1 MLYLRLKFGVVEKSE
16 MGKNEIEV
24 TAENNNNNNNTTAVA
39 VVEW

>member
-1 MLYLRLKFGVVEKSE
+1 MLYLRLKFGVMEKSE

-24 TAENNNNNNNTTAVA
+24 TAENNNNNNTTAVA

>member
-24 TAENNNNNNNTTAVA
+24 TAENNNNNNTTAVD

>member
-24 TAENNNNNNNTTAVA
+24 TAENNNNNNTTAVA